1 MVQNKDHSGFTLI
14 EVIVTIVVSAILAV
28 MLAQIMRGHSWRS
41 HWPIVKLD
49 QGLALREVME
59 KVSADHRH
67 LIISDPTPLVT
78 LQSRVENGG
87 APPDGY
93 WAGQPYASDILVDD
107 NYCLELESDSAPS
120 PGEKRSPYLTC
131 RHLSGQDLIL
141 KVTISYEDQSLTAL
155 FTR

>member
-1 MVQNKDHSGFTLI
+1 MVQTKENSGFTLI
-14 EVIVTIVVSAILAV
+14 EVIVTIIVSAILAV

-59 KVSADHRH
+59 KISADHRH

-78 LQSRVENGG
+78 LQNRISNGG
-87 APPDGY
+87 TPPNGY
-93 WAGQPYASDILVDD
+93 WSGQPFGADISVDD
-107 NYCLELESDSAPS
+107 NYCLELDSDSAPT
-120 PGEKRSPYLTC
+120 PGEKTIQQTC
-131 RHLSGQDLIL
+131 RHLPGQDLIL
-141 KVTISYEDQSLTAL
+141 KVTISYDDQSLTAL